1 VVSYLHLQLAHD
13 ERHPETGNHVA
24 KVIHSFG
31 PAERVDRAALA
42 RLVSSLSRFLTPEE
56 AVAAATGMTWRWST
70 PAAWAGRGRWTRFG
84 NGSGSARRSAIALP
98 PGCDSGRLQ
107 EGGLR

>member
-1 VVSYLHLQLAHD
+1 MVSYLHLQLAHD

-56 AVAAATGMTWRWST
+56 AVAATLPGKPRTDQR
-70 PAAWAGRGRWTRFG
+70 
-84 NGSGSARRSAIALP
+84 ARR
-98 PGCDSGRLQ
+98 R
-107 EGGLR
+107 